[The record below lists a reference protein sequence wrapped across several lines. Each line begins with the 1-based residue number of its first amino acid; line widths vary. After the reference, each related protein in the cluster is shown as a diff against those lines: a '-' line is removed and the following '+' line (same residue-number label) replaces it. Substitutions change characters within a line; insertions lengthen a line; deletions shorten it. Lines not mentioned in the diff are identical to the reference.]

1 MDLSFIGGS
10 VFMGNAK
17 IRKMMRKPRITDGKA
32 DHKHSY
38 SVPVWLELRRCNEQS
53 QYLRSDWYDA
63 LKCDKCEAL
72 EIQGFVSPETRE
84 AENHKDR
91 ESLGHERAVVVKT
104 VNKKFLMM
112 F

>member
-1 MDLSFIGGS
+1 MG

-17 IRKMMRKPRITDGKA
+17 IRKMMRKQRITEGKA
-32 DHKHSY
+32 DHRHNY
-38 SVPVWLELRRCNEQS
+38 CIPVWLELRRCDEQS

-63 LKCDKCEAL
+63 LRCDKCEAL
-72 EIQGFVSPETRE
+72 EIQGFVPESTRI
-84 AENHKDR
+84 AEDGKLR
-91 ESLGHERAVVVKT
+91 EGLGHGRAVVVKS